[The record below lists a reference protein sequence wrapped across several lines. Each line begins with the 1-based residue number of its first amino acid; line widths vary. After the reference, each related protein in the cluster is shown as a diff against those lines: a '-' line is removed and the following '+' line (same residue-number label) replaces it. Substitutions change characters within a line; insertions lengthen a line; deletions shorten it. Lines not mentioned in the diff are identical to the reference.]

1 MPEAKKITLSHL
13 FPVNMNLRQ
22 FYLVGINY
30 KKSDATIRG
39 LFAINDSN
47 NKVLVEAALKAGVK
61 EIMVLSTCNRTE
73 VYAIANS
80 ASQLLDLIAS
90 HTNGNRVL
98 LESKSYVK
106 KNEEAIRHLFRVGA
120 GLDSQILGDYEII
133 GQLKN
138 AFRISKE
145 VKGIGTHLERLF
157 NTVLQASKE
166 IKNTTELSSGTVSVS
181 FAVVQYIL
189 QQVSDAAS
197 KKFLLIG
204 AGKIGTNTCKNII
217 DYIHPKQLSIMNRTD
232 EKAIAVSASL
242 QIDTLPYAQL
252 EAAVQEYDIIVVATH
267 SNDYVIKASQLG
279 NASGKK
285 YFIDLSIPNNIEP
298 AIAAGVH
305 ELVNV
310 DDLSRINDATLQKRR
325 AQVPMALE
333 IIARHME
340 EFQAWLKLRK
350 YAPVL
355 HSLKNNLLAIDTCLT
370 ADKHQQQELINK
382 IVNRTAS
389 HIRNNTQPHCF
400 YMKAVQDFIAHHNR
414 VHNRAS

>member
-1 MPEAKKITLSHL
+1 MPDAKKIPLVHH
-13 FPVNMNLRQ
+13 FPVNMNLRH

-30 KKSDATIRG
+30 KKSDAAIRG
-39 LFAINDSN
+39 LFAINDAN
-47 NKVLVEAALKAGVK
+47 NKVLVEAALRAGVK

-73 VYAIANS
+73 VYAIAGS
-80 ASQLLDLIAS
+80 ASQLIDLIAG

-98 LESKSYVK
+98 LEAKSYVK
-106 KNEEAIRHLFRVGA
+106 KNEDAIGHLFKVGA

-138 AFRISKE
+138 AFRLSKE
-145 VKGIGTHLERLF
+145 VNGIGTYMERLF

-189 QQVSDAAS
+189 QQVPDAAS

-232 EKAIAVSASL
+232 EKAVAVSASL
-242 QIDTLPYAQL
+242 QIDTLPYSRL
-252 EAAVQEYDIIVVATH
+252 LPAVEEYDIIVVATH
-267 SNDYVIKASQLG
+267 SNDHIIKASQLG
-279 NASGKK
+279 SAGKK
-285 YFIDLSIPNNIEP
+285 YFIDLSIPNNIDP
-298 AIAAGVH
+298 QIAAGVH
-305 ELVNV
+305 DLVNV
-310 DDLSRINDATLQKRR
+310 DDLSKINDATLQKRR
-325 AQVPMALE
+325 EQVPMALE
-333 IIARHME
+333 IIAMHME

-355 HSLKNNLLAIDTCLT
+355 HSLKNNLLAMDAYLT
-370 ADKHQQQELINK
+370 ADKQQQQELINK
-382 IVNRTAS
+382 IVNKTAS

>member
-1 MPEAKKITLSHL
+1 MPDAKKIPLVHH
-13 FPVNMNLRQ
+13 FPVNMNLRH

-30 KKSDATIRG
+30 KKSDAAIRG
-39 LFAINDSN
+39 LFAINDAN
-47 NKVLVEAALKAGVK
+47 NQVLVEAALRAGVK

-73 VYAIANS
+73 VYAIAGS
-80 ASQLLDLIAS
+80 AGQLIDLIAS

-98 LESKSYVK
+98 LEAKSYVK
-106 KNEEAIRHLFRVGA
+106 KNEDAIRHLFKVGA

-138 AFRISKE
+138 AFRLSKE
-145 VKGIGTHLERLF
+145 VSGIGTYMERLF

-166 IKNTTELSSGTVSVS
+166 IKNTTGLSSGTVSVS

-189 QQVSDAAS
+189 QQVPDATA

-232 EKAIAVSASL
+232 EKAVAVSASL
-242 QIDTLPYAQL
+242 QINTLPYSRL
-252 EAAVQEYDIIVVATH
+252 LPAVEEYDIIVVATH
-267 SNDYVIKASQLG
+267 SNDHIIKASQLG
-279 NASGKK
+279 SAGKK
-285 YFIDLSIPNNIEP
+285 YFIDLSIPNNIDP
-298 AIAAGVH
+298 QIAAGVH
-305 ELVNV
+305 DLVNV
-310 DDLSRINDATLQKRR
+310 DDLSKINDATLQKRR
-325 AQVPMALE
+325 EQVPMALE
-333 IIARHME
+333 IIAMHME

-355 HSLKNNLLAIDTCLT
+355 HSLKNNLLAMDAYLT
-370 ADKHQQQELINK
+370 ADKCQQQELITK
-382 IVNRTAS
+382 IVNKTAS